1 MGRSGD
7 AAVQAVATAW
17 RTSARSTPNLYMVTD
32 LVGVAGDEANEAA
45 AAALV
50 TVLTRVTESYGLEAP
65 ESERAAWALRSALHG
80 FADLE
85 VRRGYPAALD
95 LDETFDRLVALL
107 VAGLANWGTVAQVD
121 S

>member
-1 MGRSGD
+1 MTTDIRDLSAHVLRTCPVPTGPRRDPSAGRPSGDALRDAAVGRSGD
-7 AAVQAVATAW
+7 AAVRAVATAW

-65 ESERAAWALRSALHG
+65 ESERAAGAA
-80 FADLE
+80 AD
-85 VRRGYPAALD
+85 G
-95 LDETFDRLVALL
+95 
-107 VAGLANWGTVAQVD
+107 
-121 S
+121 